1 MESLEAQ
8 EKFYSKSHFIILTY
22 LFILEYK
29 EYKFNTLTS
38 GSVGSQD
45 RRQFSDSR

>member
-22 LFILEYK
+22 LFILE